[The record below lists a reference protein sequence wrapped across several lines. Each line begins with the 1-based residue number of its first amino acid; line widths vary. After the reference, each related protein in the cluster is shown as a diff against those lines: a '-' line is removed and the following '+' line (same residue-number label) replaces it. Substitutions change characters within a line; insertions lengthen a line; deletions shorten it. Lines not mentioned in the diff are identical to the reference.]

1 MLRLKLLIPLLILT
15 IASTGAKGYEPID
28 VFNIHITDRTQYLS
42 NPDDLI
48 STAAA
53 DSINAMFARVWAETS
68 AEPVAVVIGSMA
80 PGQNI
85 DDFATAIFDLWKIG
99 KKDKDNG
106 ILILAAIDN
115 RRIAI
120 RTGYGVEGLLPD
132 GVCGEIRDAA
142 ISYFRQQDYSQGM
155 VVASR
160 LISDILLDPD
170 ARDEIMSAYASD
182 ARSDNTSA
190 SDMLRFML
198 WLGIAALIG
207 LLIWILITTINTRRK
222 NEQERYRRLFT
233 IRPVSLFLT
242 FIGLGI
248 PVIAYI
254 ICSAMMRHIRE
265 HRRSCPNCGNPMH
278 KLDEEHDNDYLTPAQ
293 DLEERLNSIDYDV
306 WLCDSCGECDVTPYV
321 NRQSSYT
328 VCPDCGARTMAL
340 SGTRI
345 IAKPTPS
352 REGRGERIYS
362 CRNCRHSITKPYTI
376 AKTAPPVV
384 IIPGGGRGFGG
395 GGGGFSGGSFG
406 GGMTGGGG
414 ASGGW

>member
-1 MLRLKLLIPLLILT
+1 MLRIKSLLTLLIFT
-15 IASTGAKGYEPID
+15 IACCAAQGYEPAD
-28 VFNIHITDRTQYLS
+28 VPNIHISDRSQYVS
-42 NPDDLI
+42 NPDHLI
-48 STAAA
+48 TAAA
-53 DSINAMFARVWAETS
+53 VDSINTMFARVWSDTS
-68 AEPVAVVIGSMA
+68 AEPVAIVIGSMA
-80 PGQNI
+80 SGQNI
-85 DDFATAIFDLWKIG
+85 DDFATEIFDIWKIG

-106 ILILAAIDN
+106 VLIIAAIDN

-120 RTGYGVEGLLPD
+120 RTGYGVEGILPD

-142 ISYFRQQDYSQGM
+142 IEYFRQQDYSQGM
-155 VVASR
+155 IVAAR
-160 LISDILLDPD
+160 LISQILLDPE
-170 ARDEIMSAYASD
+170 ARDEIMSAYDSD
-182 ARSDNTSA
+182 ADNTSA
-190 SDMLRFML
+190 SDMLRFMF
-198 WLGIAALIG
+198 WTGIAALIF
-207 LLIWILITTINTRRK
+207 LLAWILVTALNTRHK
-222 NEQERYRRLFT
+222 SEQERYRRLFT

-254 ICSAMMRHIRE
+254 ICSAMMRHIRQ
-265 HRRSCPNCGNPMH
+265 HRRQCPNCGNPMH

-306 WLCDSCGECDVTPYV
+306 WLCDSCGECDITPYV

-345 IAKPTPS
+345 IAKPTSS
-352 REGRGERIYS
+352 REGRGERIYT
-362 CRNCRHSITKPYTI
+362 CRNCQKSITKPYTI